1 MNACIAST
9 SLALLLAAGFSA
21 APLPAPRTAPDVQAH
36 ASGKYKVDSEHSTV
50 LLKVKHLNTSWTY
63 LRFDKVSGEFSI
75 DPAKPEAASFKVQI
89 AAASI
94 DSNNAN
100 RDDELKGQHFLDV
113 VKYPDITFTSKSV
126 QKGGEGKYKAE
137 GELLLHGVTKPLTVE
152 LEETGASETQ
162 FGPRAGFHGTF
173 SIQRKDF
180 GITFMPDAVGDEIQA
195 TVSIEGIRADAKSK

>member
-1 MNACIAST
+1 MNACFAST

-21 APLPAPRTAPDVQAH
+21 APLPAPAAQAH

-50 LLKVKHLNTSWTY
+50 LLKVKHLNTSWTF
-63 LRFDKVSGEFSI
+63 LRFDKVSGDFSI
-75 DPAKPEAASFKVQI
+75 DPAHPEAASFKVQI

-100 RDDELKGQHFLDV
+100 RDDDLKSQHFLEV

-126 QKGGEGKYKAE
+126 QKGGDGKYKAE
-137 GELLLHGVTKPLTVE
+137 GELSLHGVTKPLTVE

-162 FGPRAGFHGTF
+162 FGPRAGFYGTF

-180 GITFMPDAVGDEIQA
+180 GITYMPEAVGEEIQA